1 VLRLAITPRAASDV
15 KEAVRY
21 YTNEASPAVARRFRD
36 EFRDACT
43 VLASNP
49 GIGSRRFAHV
59 FEFGAVRTW
68 SLDRFPFRLFYAVDG
83 DTLKVLA
90 VDHERRNVT
99 SASISPPSTH

>member
-1 VLRLAITPRAASDV
+1 MLRLAITPRAASDV
-15 KEAVRY
+15 KEAVCY
-21 YTNEASPAVARRFRD
+21 YTKEASPAVARRFRD
-36 EFRDACT
+36 EFRDACS

-49 GIGSRRFAHV
+49 GLGSRRFSHV

-68 SLDRFPFRLFYAVDG
+68 SLDRFPFRLFYMIDG

-99 SASISPPSTH
+99 SESIPPSSTH